1 MNCMKIAILD
11 DYQDA
16 VRGLEA
22 FRLLEGHEVKVF
34 NNSVRGLGQLALRL
48 AAYDALVLI
57 RERTPITRA
66 LLAKLPNLKL
76 ISQTGKL
83 AGHVDVAAC
92 TEGRVAIAE
101 GVGSPVAPAELT
113 WALIMAAQ
121 RRIVPYAA
129 NLKDGL
135 WQTASINPALNGLG
149 VVNKGRT
156 LGIWGYGKIGRMVA
170 GYGRAFGMRVLVWGS
185 EASRAAAQA
194 DGYLAA
200 STRADFFA
208 SADVLSLH
216 LRLND
221 ATRGIVTAADLAQM
235 KPDALFVNTSRA
247 ELVEEGALEAAL
259 QLGRPG
265 RAALDV
271 FPGEPLAA
279 DAPLLR
285 IPTVLATPHLGYV
298 EKDSYELYFDAAF
311 RNVLAYAAGTPTNI
325 LNPEAL
331 ANR

>member
-1 MNCMKIAILD
+1 MKIAILD

-16 VRGLEA
+16 VRGLDA

-34 NNSVRGLGQLALRL
+34 NNSVRGLGQLSLRL
-48 AAYDALVLI
+48 APFEALVLI

-66 LLAKLPNLKL
+66 LLSKLPNLKL

-92 TEGRVAIAE
+92 SERGVAIAE

-113 WALIMAAQ
+113 WALVMAAQ
-121 RRIVPYAA
+121 RRIVPYAS

-135 WQTASINPALNGLG
+135 WQTASVNPALNGLG

-156 LGIWGYGKIGRMVA
+156 LGIWGYGKIGRLVA

-185 EASRAAAQA
+185 AASRAAAEA
-194 DGYLAA
+194 DGHTAA
-200 STRADFFA
+200 PTRASFFA
-208 SADVLSLH
+208 TADVLTLH

-221 ATRGIVTAADLAQM
+221 ATRGIVTAADLACM

-259 QLGRPG
+259 QRGRPG

-271 FPGEPLAA
+271 YPSEPLAA

-311 RNVLAYAAGTPTNI
+311 RNVLAYAAGTPANI

-331 ANR
+331 TAR